1 MTQDANKSPV
11 ESGVEVT
18 DSPKPASA
26 PAIDW
31 EALNAKWKAEREK
44 AREKLNAE
52 RAGLLAALREKG
64 VEEIEACYDG
74 YADSG
79 NVQGIEVTPDSV
91 KLGDLEARLA
101 DFVWEIAYNLHPG
114 FENNDGGEGVL
125 TWNVVE
131 DRIDVEHADL
141 YKARKDYRH
150 EDI

>member
-1 MTQDANKSPV
+1 MT
-11 ESGVEVT
+11 T
-18 DSPKPASA
+18 DSPTPASA

-52 RAGLLAALREKG
+52 RAGLLKALREKG

-101 DFVWEIAYNLHPG
+101 DFVWGIAYNLHPG
-114 FENNDGGEGVL
+114 FEINDGGEGTL
-125 TWNVVE
+125 TWDVE
-131 DRIDVEHADL
+131 SDRINVDHADF
-141 YKARKDYRH
+141 YTARNEYSH
-150 EDI
+150 EDV

>member
-1 MTQDANKSPV
+1 MT
-11 ESGVEVT
+11 T
-18 DSPKPASA
+18 DSPTPASA

-52 RAGLLAALREKG
+52 RAGLLKALREKG

-79 NVQGIEVTPDSV
+79 NVQRIEVTPDSV

-101 DFVWEIAYNLHPG
+101 DFVWGIAYNLHPG
-114 FENNDGGEGVL
+114 FEINDGGEGTL
-125 TWNVVE
+125 TWDVE
-131 DRIDVEHADL
+131 SDRINVDHADF
-141 YKARKDYRH
+141 YTARNEYSH
-150 EDI
+150 EDV